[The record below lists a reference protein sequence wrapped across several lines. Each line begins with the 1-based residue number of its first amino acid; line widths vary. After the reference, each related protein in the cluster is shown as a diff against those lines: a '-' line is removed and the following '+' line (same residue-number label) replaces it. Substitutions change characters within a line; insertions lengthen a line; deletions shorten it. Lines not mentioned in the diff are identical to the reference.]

1 MLYIFVLIS
10 CNTRRQALKKI
21 LKEWTNREIIF
32 PNLETKYMGKDT
44 ILPNMLNHE
53 FKILHYIDTIGCTNC
68 HLQLFDWKLY
78 MKELKSSSI
87 DIALIF
93 VVFTKNYE
101 EFEIIQRNNHF
112 FYPVIYDY
120 NGLLNKKNQFPTYP
134 YPLHTFLLD
143 RNNKVLAIGNQIN
156 NESIRNIF
164 DKIIKRE

>member
-1 MLYIFVLIS
+1 
-10 CNTRRQALKKI
+10 
-21 LKEWTNREIIF
+21 
-32 PNLETKYMGKDT
+32 MGKDT

-120 NGLLNKKNQFPTYP
+120 NGLKK
-134 YPLHTFLLD
+134 
-143 RNNKVLAIGNQIN
+143 IN
-156 NESIRNIF
+156 SQLILIHYILF
-164 DKIIKRE
+164 Y

>member
-1 MLYIFVLIS
+1 
-10 CNTRRQALKKI
+10 
-21 LKEWTNREIIF
+21 
-32 PNLETKYMGKDT
+32 MGKDT

-112 FYPVIYDY
+112 FYP
-120 NGLLNKKNQFPTYP
+120 
-134 YPLHTFLLD
+134 LHTFLLD
-143 RNNKVLAIGNQIN
+143 RNNKVLAIGNPIN

>member
-1 MLYIFVLIS
+1 
-10 CNTRRQALKKI
+10 
-21 LKEWTNREIIF
+21 
-32 PNLETKYMGKDT
+32 MGKDT

-120 NGLLNKKNQFPTYP
+120 NGLLNKKKSIPNLSLSITY
-134 YPLHTFLLD
+134 FF
-143 RNNKVLAIGNQIN
+143 
-156 NESIRNIF
+156 IRP
-164 DKIIKRE
+164 

>member
-1 MLYIFVLIS
+1 M
-10 CNTRRQALKKI
+10 RKKI

-120 NGLLNKKNQFPTYP
+120 NGLLNKKNQGAVII
-134 YPLHTFLLD
+134 
-143 RNNKVLAIGNQIN
+143 KVRGTRFAIGKEIAVP
-156 NESIRNIF
+156 SGKFWIPIPRA
-164 DKIIKRE
+164 KIKAGK

>member
-1 MLYIFVLIS
+1 
-10 CNTRRQALKKI
+10 
-21 LKEWTNREIIF
+21 
-32 PNLETKYMGKDT
+32 MGKDT

-101 EFEIIQRNNHF
+101 EFENNSKKQSLFLPSHLRLQRPF
-112 FYPVIYDY
+112 
-120 NGLLNKKNQFPTYP
+120 K
-134 YPLHTFLLD
+134 
-143 RNNKVLAIGNQIN
+143 
-156 NESIRNIF
+156 
-164 DKIIKRE
+164 

>member
-1 MLYIFVLIS
+1 
-10 CNTRRQALKKI
+10 
-21 LKEWTNREIIF
+21 
-32 PNLETKYMGKDT
+32 MGKDT

-143 RNNKVLAIGNQIN
+143 RNNKVLANKEVRQAINYAIDKNTIISKELSNNYFASNFILDYGSYLYQGNEEN
-156 NESIRNIF
+156 PRCYLYRRS
-164 DKIIKRE
+164 

>member
-1 MLYIFVLIS
+1 
-10 CNTRRQALKKI
+10 
-21 LKEWTNREIIF
+21 
-32 PNLETKYMGKDT
+32 MGKDT

-134 YPLHTFLLD
+134 YPLHTYSSAVVSCSLPYNRQIQSFSAAASFHHCHRGYSN
-143 RNNKVLAIGNQIN
+143 RNQPEGSHLYHP
-156 NESIRNIF
+156 
-164 DKIIKRE
+164 D